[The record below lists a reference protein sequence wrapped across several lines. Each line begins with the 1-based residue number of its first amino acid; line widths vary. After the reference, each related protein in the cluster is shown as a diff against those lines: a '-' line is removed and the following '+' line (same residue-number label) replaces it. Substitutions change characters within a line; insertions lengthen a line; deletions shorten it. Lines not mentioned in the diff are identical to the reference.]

1 MWCPVSPLVCISPSD
16 RAVVHP
22 VSSPI
27 RCVMIWSLP
36 ADAGRLP
43 VSSGVARDFYWPI
56 IRLLRGSWVFSLDFS
71 MCASRKISAPAF
83 VSSNRA
89 PPRLPSRGRY
99 VGHRLRLY
107 GWRFTTRDNLPA
119 VGQARTPLIFQRA
132 IVLAIPLHWRQ
143 GVDVSL
149 SFRPVKRNLRHVDD
163 GFLTS

>member
-1 MWCPVSPLVCISPSD
+1 MRSTLFSVSARSPQD
-16 RAVVHP
+16 AQAARIFFEENFQP
-22 VSSPI
+22 Q
-27 RCVMIWSLP
+27 
-36 ADAGRLP
+36 ADN
-43 VSSGVARDFYWPI
+43 S
-56 IRLLRGSWVFSLDFS
+56 LLRGSWVFSLDFS

-99 VGHRLRLY
+99 VGHWLRLY

-119 VGQARTPLIFQRA
+119 IGQARTPLIFQRA

>member
-1 MWCPVSPLVCISPSD
+1 LSQNRASEVRNENGRGNAAFAKSKLNPRAAAAYARARTGAHIDSKPSVSRS
-16 RAVVHP
+16 A
-22 VSSPI
+22 
-27 RCVMIWSLP
+27 
-36 ADAGRLP
+36 
-43 VSSGVARDFYWPI
+43 
-56 IRLLRGSWVFSLDFS
+56 GSWVFSLDFS
-71 MCASRKISAPAF
+71 MCASRKISTPAF

-107 GWRFTTRDNLPA
+107 GWRFTTRNNLPA
-119 VGQARTPLIFQRA
+119 IGQARTPLIFQRA